1 MSRAPKITFRPL
13 AELTKDPRN
22 ARTHSRSQ
30 IEMIA
35 GSIRRF
41 GWTFPML
48 VDDVIRAGNG
58 RYEAACLI
66 AKSGEDIY
74 MAPGREHGGQKLP
87 PETVPVIDCSGW
99 TDEEREAYALADNQ
113 LALQAGWD
121 RDQLS
126 DSLDALAQAD
136 FPLDILGFDQA
147 ALDALADADP
157 EAGDEGGGTRQPGDP
172 SLRDSDFQHVD
183 QFGVIIMC
191 KDEAEQKEIFER
203 LRDEGL
209 SVKVVVV

>member
-1 MSRAPKITFRPL
+1 MGRPRQVQFKPL
-13 AELTKDPRN
+13 ASLTKDPRN

-30 IEMIA
+30 VEMIA

-41 GWTFPML
+41 GWTYPML

-58 RYEAACLI
+58 RYDAAELI
-66 AKSGEDIY
+66 YAAGEDIY
-74 MAPGREHGGQKLP
+74 MAPGKEHGGVKVPKGQ
-87 PETVPVIDCSGW
+87 VPVVDCTGW

-113 LALQAGWD
+113 IALQAGWD

-136 FPLDILGFDQA
+136 FPLDIIGFDQA
-147 ALDALADADP
+147 ALDALAD
-157 EAGDEGGGTRQPGDP
+157 GDQESGGTGRAPGDP
-172 SLRDSDFQHVD
+172 SLHDSEFRHVD
-183 QFGVIIMC
+183 QFGVIVMC
-191 KDEAEQKEIFER
+191 KDEAEQKSVFER